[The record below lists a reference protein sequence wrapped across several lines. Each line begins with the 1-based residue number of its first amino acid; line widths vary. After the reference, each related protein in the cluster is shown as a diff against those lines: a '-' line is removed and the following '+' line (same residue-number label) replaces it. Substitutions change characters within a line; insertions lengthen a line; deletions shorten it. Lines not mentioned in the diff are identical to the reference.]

1 MVAIFVCNE
10 NLSCLPPVFLNLP
23 LQGIDCFIYVMIFIF
38 CVLQVT
44 IEYFHLLQ
52 TITAPIPVQV
62 CNIRPKK
69 KICVFTVACQKN
81 KGSVGINFFFF

>member
-1 MVAIFVCNE
+1 VVAIFVCNE
-10 NLSCLPPVFLNLP
+10 NLSCLPPVILNLP

-69 KICVFTVACQKN
+69 KYVCLLSHVKKI
-81 KGSVGINFFFF
+81 